1 MRARHGSAPL
11 GIVNSVALKG
21 NVLDW
26 VEARWGGKVADLRLN
41 AFKFA
46 LSWASFRHGVRVA
59 VNNLNGIPCFY
70 RGTSRAEIIWEDSEV
85 YLFCRPAPGPLA
97 DALRLARETGLRI
110 GDLVELKR
118 SEIKRAPDGTRA
130 IILRPNKRRRPVVNM
145 PLTPAAEVIVANAP
159 LSRRLILKPSR
170 RRRGA
175 PSTYPARS
183 ATTRPASGFA
193 ASCVATTCAGPR

>member
-1 MRARHGSAPL
+1 MRTLICALLALFTMTVNAQQWNWAASA
-11 GIVNSVALKG
+11 GGGG
-21 NVLDW
+21 NVDFCHGIATDSQGNAYW
-26 VEARWGGKVADLRLN
+26 VGTVSGDVDFGCATLSTGNSDILGFVA
-41 AFKFA
+41 
-46 LSWASFRHGVRVA
+46 
-59 VNNLNGIPCFY
+59 
-70 RGTSRAEIIWEDSEV
+70 
-85 YLFCRPAPGPLA
+85 
-97 DALRLARETGLRI
+97 
-110 GDLVELKR
+110 
-118 SEIKRAPDGTRA
+118 KRAPDGTRA